1 MKRFSLF
8 PTLLAIGAVASFGAV
23 ALHAAG
29 ATALRPSF
37 ETSAEVGVAANASPT
52 IVTNSSPEPAV
63 APLEAVVE
71 TESDDPVDAST
82 EPAPAPR
89 AAVEAADPVA
99 QLPAG
104 LTHAADYT
112 SDGEKSRAL
121 LQKMNDARA
130 NEGLDVMT
138 ADAELDEVALVRA
151 QDLIENGYFDH
162 YSPAGENA
170 FTELGVRGISYRL
183 AGENLARNNYPE
195 AKTVTAAYDGL
206 MGSPGHRANILEP
219 RFSRAGA
226 AVVKSGRLWYYVTVF
241 AD

>member
-1 MKRFSLF
+1 MKRFPLF
-8 PTLLAIGAVASFGAV
+8 PSLLLIGAVASFGAV

-52 IVTNSSPEPAV
+52 IVTNSSPEPALE
-63 APLEAVVE
+63 PLE
-71 TESDDPVDAST
+71 
-82 EPAPAPR
+82 
-89 AAVEAADPVA
+89 AAVEAQSDETVDAAAEPPAVPLAVMEVAAPVA

-104 LTHAADYT
+104 LSQAPGFT
-112 SDGEKSRAL
+112 SDGEKSSVL
-121 LQKMNDARA
+121 LQKMNDART
-130 NEGLDVMT
+130 NDGLEVMT
-138 ADAELDEVALVRA
+138 ADAELADVALVRA

-170 FTELGVRGISYRL
+170 FAELGVRGISYRL

-195 AKTVTAAYDGL
+195 AKTVMAAYDGL

-219 RFSRAGA
+219 RFSRAGV